1 MSRARGGSPA
11 ARLAGWVVRAYQR
24 LTEGRPS
31 PCRYVPSCSS
41 YAAEALE
48 VHGALRGGPMA
59 LRRLLRCHPW
69 SDSGWDPVP
78 SITGEL
84 APDPSEPRPSEC
96 GVVHRELAPRDELTE
111 HA

>member
-1 MSRARGGSPA
+1 MSRDHRGSPA
-11 ARLAGWVVRAYQR
+11 ARLAGWMVRGYQR

-48 VHGALRGGPMA
+48 VHGAVRGGWMA

-78 SITGEL
+78 SRTGVL
-84 APDPSEPRPSEC
+84 APDPTKVSPGEGDVDHPEES
-96 GVVHRELAPRDELTE
+96 TE
-111 HA
+111 TS